1 MISARLLAKSLS
13 PHMVSGPKNQSIH
26 VIFQRVMY
34 AKRSSPGEQP
44 GGENNSHINQLVM
57 LAEQTPRL
65 TTCFPL
71 MGTLDVVCENPNS
84 NHHQ

>member
-1 MISARLLAKSLS
+1 MIAALLAKSFS
-13 PHMVSGPKNQSIH
+13 PHTVSGPINQSIH
-26 VIFQRVMY
+26 SSFQRVMY
-34 AKRSSPGEQP
+34 ANRSSPGEQP
-44 GGENNSHINQLVM
+44 GGEQKLSINQLVI

-71 MGTLDVVCENPNS
+71 RGTLDVVCENPNS

>member
-1 MISARLLAKSLS
+1 MIAALLAKSLS

-26 VIFQRVMY
+26 SSFQRVMY
-34 AKRSSPGEQP
+34 ANHSSPGEQP
-44 GGENNSHINQLVM
+44 GGENKLHTNQLVM

-71 MGTLDVVCENPNS
+71 RGTLDVVCENPNS

>member
-1 MISARLLAKSLS
+1 MIAALLAKSLS
-13 PHMVSGPKNQSIH
+13 PHMVSGPKNQSIQLS
-26 VIFQRVMY
+26 FQRVMH
-34 AKRSSPGEQP
+34 ANHSSPGEQP
-44 GGENNSHINQLVM
+44 GGEKKLYINQLVM

-71 MGTLDVVCENPNS
+71 RGTLDVACENPNS

>member
-1 MISARLLAKSLS
+1 MIAALLAKSLS
-13 PHMVSGPKNQSIH
+13 PRMVSGPKNQSIH
-26 VIFQRVMY
+26 FSFQRVMY
-34 AKRSSPGEQP
+34 ANHSSPGEQP
-44 GGENNSHINQLVM
+44 GGEKKLYTNQLVM

-71 MGTLDVVCENPNS
+71 RGTLDVAGENPNS